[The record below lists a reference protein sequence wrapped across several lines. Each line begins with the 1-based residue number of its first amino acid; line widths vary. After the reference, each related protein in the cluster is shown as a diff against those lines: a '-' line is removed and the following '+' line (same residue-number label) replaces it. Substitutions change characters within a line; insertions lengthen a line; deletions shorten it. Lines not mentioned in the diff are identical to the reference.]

1 MATSPAL
8 PFDEVPLD
16 AATVDL
22 LLSNM
27 GGDMVLVG
35 GQALAFWMDRYG
47 ISPDG
52 VAISQ

>member
-1 MATSPAL
+1 MPSSPVV

-27 GGDMVLVG
+27 GVDMVLVG
-35 GQALAFWMDRYG
+35 GQALAFWMERYG
-47 ISPDG
+47 ISPKG
-52 VAISQ
+52 C